1 MITLEVD
8 DDLVPAQARLG
19 AARYLAIAAAV
30 NAALPGLMD
39 GVININYITDEEI
52 QRLNRMYRGKD
63 AITDVLSFAS
73 GMPEQSG
80 EIGDVLIDFA
90 QAERQAL
97 AAVESAPHRS
107 NSSYRAND
115 IELECADLVVHGILH
130 CLGYDHI
137 EPADAEEMF
146 PLQDA
151 IVAKIL

>member
-8 DDLVPAQARLG
+8 DDLVPSKARLG

-30 NAALPGLMD
+30 NTALPGLMD

-52 QRLNRMYRGKD
+52 RRLNRMYRGKD

-90 QAERQAL
+90 QAVRQAETAGGDL
-97 AAVESAPHRS
+97 
-107 NSSYRAND
+107 
-115 IELECADLVVHGILH
+115 ELECADLVIHGILH

-137 EPADAEEMF
+137 EPVDAEEMF

-151 IVAKIL
+151 IVAKILS

>member
-8 DDLVPAQARLG
+8 DDLVPADARLG
-19 AARYLAIAAAV
+19 AERYLAIAAAV

-39 GVININYITDEEI
+39 GVVNINYITDEEI
-52 QRLNRMYRGKD
+52 KRLNRMYRSKD

-80 EIGDVLIDFA
+80 EIGDVLIDIA
-90 QAERQAL
+90 QATRQAD
-97 AAVESAPHRS
+97 AAD
-107 NSSYRAND
+107 ND
-115 IELECADLVVHGILH
+115 LELECADLVVHGILH

>member
-8 DDLVPAQARLG
+8 DDLVPADARLG
-19 AARYLAIAAAV
+19 AERYLAIAAAV

-39 GVININYITDEEI
+39 GVVNINYITDEEI
-52 QRLNRMYRGKD
+52 KRLNRMYRSKD

-80 EIGDVLIDFA
+80 EIGDVLIDIA
-90 QAERQAL
+90 QATRQAD
-97 AAVESAPHRS
+97 AAD
-107 NSSYRAND
+107 ND
-115 IELECADLVVHGILH
+115 LELECADLVVHGILH
-130 CLGYDHI
+130 CLGYDHT